1 MEAKALKARWQIDGE
16 GTWVSL
22 LIDPAGARQAR
33 AFAQGMDKP
42 HRITLKLWRERRS
55 LDANAYF
62 HVLVG
67 KIADAAGMG
76 FEETKTNL
84 VIEYGA
90 VARDDNGEKIGI
102 KLPAS
107 ADVAKIYRYVKW
119 FDTRTEGGKIFNC
132 YIVFK
137 ITHQL
142 DTKEMSRLIDGAIY
156 EAKNLGIEA
165 ITPQQI
171 KMMMEKYHARN
182 LETGS

>member
-90 VARDDNGEKIGI
+90 VAREWGENW
-102 KLPAS
+102 
-107 ADVAKIYRYVKW
+107 D
-119 FDTRTEGGKIFNC
+119 
-132 YIVFK
+132 
-137 ITHQL
+137 
-142 DTKEMSRLIDGAIY
+142 
-156 EAKNLGIEA
+156 
-165 ITPQQI
+165 
-171 KMMMEKYHARN
+171 
-182 LETGS
+182 